1 MPRMKKKE
9 AELKNRIINTL
20 IAYLDDSQ
28 ELMLAD
34 ADNFEGEDTI
44 NAACKVIRNALER
57 RKSA

>member
-1 MPRMKKKE
+1 MKKKE
-9 AELKNRIINTL
+9 AELKNRIIDTL

-34 ADNFEGEDTI
+34 AENYDGEDTI
-44 NAACKVIRNALER
+44 NAACKVIKNALER

>member
-1 MPRMKKKE
+1 MPRMKKQE

-34 ADNFEGEDTI
+34 AENFDCEDTI
-44 NAACKVIRNALER
+44 NAACSVIRNALER

>member
-34 ADNFEGEDTI
+34 ADNFDGKDTI
-44 NAACKVIRNALER
+44 NAACSVIRNALER

>member
-1 MPRMKKKE
+1 MKKKE
-9 AELKNRIINTL
+9 AKLKNRIIDTL

-34 ADNFEGEDTI
+34 AENYEGEDTI
-44 NAACKVIRNALER
+44 NAACKVIKNALER

>member
-1 MPRMKKKE
+1 MKKQE

-34 ADNFEGEDTI
+34 AENFDGEDSI
-44 NAACKVIRNALER
+44 NDACSVIRNSLEG
-57 RKSA
+57 RKSS

>member
-1 MPRMKKKE
+1 MKKQE

-34 ADNFEGEDTI
+34 ADNFDGEDTI
-44 NAACKVIRNALER
+44 NAACSVIRNALER